1 MIQRPLMTPDELKSV
16 PKGTF
21 IVMKTGT
28 RPMRTKLRL
37 FLEWGITFGEPYL
50 LPERAARKVAYADKK
65 ALMRNIQVATVNDEA
80 QSVGTYQVGLRERD
94 GRGLLLIRKDVRRG
108 TGQRR
113 GAVCRTGA

>member
-1 MIQRPLMTPDELKSV
+1 MCEPHLLVFCFIAARRHTLQMIQRPLMTPDELKSV

-80 QSVGTYQVGLRERD
+80 QSVGTYQVG
-94 GRGLLLIRKDVRRG
+94 RK
-108 TGQRR
+108 
-113 GAVCRTGA
+113 GAAL